1 MGVCMKLDINCRAVK
16 GCLRPWRTAG
26 LSASVA
32 AVLALSLAGCG
43 GQSQDAALLSGQVSM
58 TQTQPKALSHYAAS
72 RFLEQSSMGPSPRSV
87 ELVRQVGVAGWIDQ
101 QIRLPASKIITP
113 ASLINYDLNK
123 DRDAADRMRQHFDT
137 SMYNLFVG
145 GEDQL
150 RIKTSW
156 VLSNFLVVSTR
167 KIQEYGGL
175 EYFNT
180 LQTHALGQYAD
191 LLKAVTRSPAM
202 GFYLD
207 NGQNRRQQLNENY
220 GRELMQLFSVGLV
233 QLNIDG
239 TPKRDAKGKPLETYT
254 QQDVI
259 EATRALTGW
268 NYADPDEKRASSN
281 GFNYGKP
288 MVVNWPDDHDV
299 GAKKVLGRAI
309 PAGQDAYKDLD
320 SLINILVEHPNT
332 APFVSL
338 RLIQGM
344 TTSDPSPAYL
354 SRVATVFAQTKG
366 NLAKVVTAIL
376 TDPEARAGDAL
387 GASSPQ
393 FGRIKEPLLVH
404 VNVLRGLGCRAA
416 VRDPWDNRRVW
427 QNHIQKP
434 LQAYSVFNFFPPNH
448 RTQGTNVLAPEQKL
462 LNANEFSNRLG
473 MYSNAMDNE
482 AVFTEAGCDV
492 QAFKSAGM
500 VSDEALVNLL
510 SERFFRGTLS
520 ASVARS
526 MIEANKNYWRKD
538 NKLALTGA
546 MLEMATI
553 TPAFGVIK

>member
-1 MGVCMKLDINCRAVK
+1 MNRENQGASRWRRIQLMGM
-16 GCLRPWRTAG
+16 PTF
-26 LSASVA
+26 VA
-32 AVLALSLAGCG
+32 ALTLAGCG
-43 GQSQDAALLSGQVSM
+43 GQSQDAVNLSGQVAM
-58 TQTQPKALSHYAAS
+58 TQTQPKAATHYAAS

-87 ELVRQVGVAGWIDQ
+87 ELLRQIGIPGWIDQ
-101 QIRLPASKIITP
+101 QLRLPASKIITP
-113 ASLINYDLNK
+113 ASLINYDLNN
-123 DRDAADRMRQHFDT
+123 DRAAADRMSQHFDV

-156 VLSNFLVVSTR
+156 ALSNFLVVSTR
-167 KIQEYGGL
+167 KVQQYGGL
-175 EYFNT
+175 EFFNT
-180 LQTHALGQYAD
+180 LQTHAFGQYAD

-233 QLNIDG
+233 QLNMDG

-288 MVVNWPDDHDV
+288 MVVNWPDDHDP
-299 GAKKVLGRAI
+299 GAKKVLGRTI

-338 RLIQGM
+338 RLIQAM

-354 SRVATVFAQTKG
+354 SRVAGVFAQTKG
-366 NLAKVVTAIL
+366 NLGKVVTAIL
-376 TDPEARAGDAL
+376 TDPEARAGDVPGGSAQ
-387 GASSPQ
+387 A

-416 VRDPWDNRRVW
+416 VRDPWDNRWVW
-427 QNHIQKP
+427 QNHTQKP

-473 MYSNAMDNE
+473 MYSNAMAND
-482 AVFTEAGCDV
+482 AVFAEAGCDV
-492 QAFKSAGM
+492 QAFKTAGA
-500 VSDEALVNLL
+500 VSDEALVELL
-510 SERFFRGTLS
+510 SQRFFRGALS

-526 MIEANKNYWRKD
+526 MISANKNYWQKD

-546 MLEMATI
+546 MLEMAAM